1 VSFSIAAASAGV
13 CSISGATVS
22 MVGAGT
28 CVVNANQAGNASYA
42 AASQVQQ
49 SFAVAKGSQTI
60 TFTSTPGRYDRN
72 DPPYIVSATATSG
85 LAVTFTTDSSSNG
98 VCSVSGNT
106 VSFQGRG
113 TCIVYAN
120 QAGNASW
127 LPAPQIQQVLDI
139 KNHTPG

>member
-1 VSFSIAAASAGV
+1 VTFSIAAGSAGV

-22 MVGAGT
+22 MTSSGT
-28 CVVNANQAGNASYA
+28 CIVNANQAGNGTYGA
-42 AASQVQQ
+42 AAQVQQ

-60 TFTSTPGRYDRN
+60 TFTSTPGHYDRN
-72 DPPYIVSATATSG
+72 DPPYIVSASATSG
-85 LAVTFTTDSSSNG
+85 LAVTFTTDPSSNG

-106 VSFQGRG
+106 VSFQSRG

-120 QAGNASW
+120 QAGNGGW